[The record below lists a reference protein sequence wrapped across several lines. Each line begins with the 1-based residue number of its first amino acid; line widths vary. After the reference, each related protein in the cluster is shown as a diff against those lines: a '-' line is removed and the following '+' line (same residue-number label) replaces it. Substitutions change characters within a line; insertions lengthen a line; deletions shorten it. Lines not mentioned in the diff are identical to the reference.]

1 MKTVLF
7 SEFQM
12 GAWHD
17 GGLFMGMH
25 WVWWLIAIITFC
37 SLAWALVRVST
48 DRAKTRRRVDA
59 QEIAEEALRR
69 RFASGE
75 IDEEE
80 FAHRL
85 KILRETAH
93 GV

>member
-1 MKTVLF
+1 MR
-7 SEFQM
+7 
-12 GAWHD
+12 AWHN

-25 WVWWLIAIITFC
+25 WLWWLIVIGTFC
-37 SLAWALVRVST
+37 AMAWAIVRVST
-48 DRAKTRRRVDA
+48 DRSTTSRRVDA
-59 QEIAEEALRR
+59 QEVAEEALRR

-80 FAHRL
+80 FVRRL

-93 GV
+93 EG